1 MASNKLKKDFATP
14 SKQSTKPRNNAEKEL
29 LKRVGKKLKN
39 ELVKQGFS
47 VLKFAIESDTSRGSV
62 RRVFAG
68 ESNVTLLTL
77 DRMAKTLGYE
87 DAIEFLRKL

>member
-1 MASNKLKKDFATP
+1 MAGNKLKKDFATP
-14 SKQSTKPRNNAEKEL
+14 GKQSTKPRNNAEKEL
-29 LKRVGKKLKN
+29 LKRVGKKLKAD
-39 ELVKQGFS
+39 LVKQGFS
-47 VLKFAIESDTSRGSV
+47 VAGFALDSDTSRGSV

-87 DAIEFLRKL
+87 DAIEFLKNL